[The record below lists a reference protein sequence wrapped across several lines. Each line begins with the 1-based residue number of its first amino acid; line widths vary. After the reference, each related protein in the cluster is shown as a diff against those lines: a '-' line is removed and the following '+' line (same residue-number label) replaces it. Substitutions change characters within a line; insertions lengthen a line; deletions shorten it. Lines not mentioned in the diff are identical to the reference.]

1 MKMKSNC
8 TKLAPTM
15 KEQKRQPPRKINS
28 EEAREMQR
36 KSVEAR
42 KAQKEGRELVRDL
55 ITRSAKGLPIA
66 QPMINQLRELGVC
79 ENECNLEMLMHLGQ
93 MIKAVS
99 EGDTKAY
106 MAIMKMLGY
115 DVEQLKVSTD
125 EPITIKFGE

>member
-15 KEQKRQPPRKINS
+15 KEKKRQPPRKINS

-42 KAQKEGRELVRDL
+42 KAQKEGRELVRD
-55 ITRSAKGLPIA
+55 IVTMTAKGLPVA
-66 QPMINQLRELGVC
+66 QPMLNQLKALGIC
-79 ENECNLEMLMHLGQ
+79 ENECNIETLMHFAQ
-93 MIKAVS
+93 MVKAVS

-115 DVEQLKVSTD
+115 NVEQLKVSTD

>member
-1 MKMKSNC
+1 MANPENLKPRRWTS
-8 TKLAPTM
+8 AEA
-15 KEQKRQPPRKINS
+15 KEASKKG
-28 EEAREMQR
+28 
-36 KSVEAR
+36 VEAR
-42 KAQKEGRELVRDL
+42 RAQKEGRELVRDL

-79 ENECNLEMLMHLGQ
+79 EHECNLEMLMHMGQ

-106 MAIMKMLGY
+106 MAIMKMMGY
-115 DVEQLKVSTD
+115 DVEQLKVTTD

>member
-1 MKMKSNC
+1 M
-8 TKLAPTM
+8 A
-15 KEQKRQPPRKINS
+15 RKGNPNLKPNPCDS
-28 EEAREMQR
+28 DKAREMGI
-36 KSVEAR
+36 KSGEAR
-42 KAQKEGRELVRDL
+42 RVAKEGRELVRDL

>member
-1 MKMKSNC
+1 MARRGGNPELKG
-8 TKLAPTM
+8 
-15 KEQKRQPPRKINS
+15 QKINK
-28 EEAREMQR
+28 ENARAMQA

-42 KAQKEGRELVRDL
+42 RVAKEGRELVRDL

-115 DVEQLKVSTD
+115 DVEQLKVSTV

>member
-1 MKMKSNC
+1 MARPKGNPELKGKPL
-8 TKLAPTM
+8 T
-15 KEQKRQPPRKINS
+15 S
-28 EEAREMQR
+28 EKAREMGI
-36 KSVEAR
+36 KSGEAR
-42 KAQKEGRELVRDL
+42 RVAKEGRELVRDL

-66 QPMINQLRELGVC
+66 QPLINQLRELGVC

-115 DVEQLKVSTD
+115 DVEQLKVTTD

>member
-1 MKMKSNC
+1 MARRQ
-8 TKLAPTM
+8 KLNA
-15 KEQKRQPPRKINS
+15 RKLTS
-28 EEAREMQR
+28 EEAKAMQI

-42 KAQKEGRELVRDL
+42 RVAKEGRELVRDL

-66 QPMINQLRELGVC
+66 QPLINQLRELGVC

-115 DVEQLKVSTD
+115 DVEQIKVSTD

>member
-1 MKMKSNC
+1 MAKPRGNPEKLKARKL
-8 TKLAPTM
+8 TKA
-15 KEQKRQPPRKINS
+15 
-28 EEAREMQR
+28 EAQEMQA

-42 KAQKEGRELVRDL
+42 RVQKEGRELVRDL
-55 ITRSAKGLPIA
+55 ITRSAMGMPVA
-66 QPMINQLRELGVC
+66 QPLINQLKELGVC
-79 ENECNLEMLMHLGQ
+79 EHDCNIEMLMHLGQ

-106 MAIMKMLGY
+106 KAIMKMLGY

>member
-1 MKMKSNC
+1 MGEKKGKAENLKP
-8 TKLAPTM
+8 KLF
-15 KEQKRQPPRKINS
+15 NS
-28 EEAREMQR
+28 ESGRKAGIKSGEARR
-36 KSVEAR
+36 VA
-42 KAQKEGRELVRDL
+42 KEGRELVRDL
-55 ITRSAKGLPIA
+55 ITRSAKGMPIA
-66 QPMINQLRELGVC
+66 QPLINQLKELGVC
-79 ENECNLEMLMHLGQ
+79 ENDCNIEMLMHLGQ

>member
-1 MKMKSNC
+1 MANPKNLK
-8 TKLAPTM
+8 TRKLTSAEA
-15 KEQKRQPPRKINS
+15 KEMAKRSAEVRRVN
-28 EEAREMQR
+28 
-36 KSVEAR
+36 
-42 KAQKEGRELVRDL
+42 KEGRELVRDL

>member
-1 MKMKSNC
+1 MAKQRGNIANLK
-8 TKLAPTM
+8 
-15 KEQKRQPPRKINS
+15 PRKLTS
-28 EEAREMQR
+28 EQACEMQA
-36 KSVEAR
+36 KGVEVRRAN
-42 KAQKEGRELVRDL
+42 KEGRELVRDL
-55 ITRSAKGLPIA
+55 ITRSAKGMPIA
-66 QPMINQLRELGVC
+66 QPMINQLKELGIC
-79 ENECNLEMLMHLGQ
+79 EHECNIEMLMHMGQ

>member
-1 MKMKSNC
+1 MANRENLK
-8 TKLAPTM
+8 
-15 KEQKRQPPRKINS
+15 PRKLTS
-28 EEAREMQR
+28 AEAKEMQA
-36 KSVEAR
+36 KSVESR
-42 KAQKEGRELVRDL
+42 RAQKEGRELVRDL

-66 QPMINQLRELGVC
+66 KPMINQLKELGVC
-79 ENECNLEMLMHLGQ
+79 ENDCNIEMLMHLGQ

-106 MAIMKMLGY
+106 MAIMKMLGH

>member
-1 MKMKSNC
+1 MAKPRGNPE
-8 TKLAPTM
+8 KLKARKLTS
-15 KEQKRQPPRKINS
+15 EQASEMGKRS
-28 EEAREMQR
+28 GEARR
-36 KSVEAR
+36 VA
-42 KAQKEGRELVRDL
+42 KEGRELVRDL
-55 ITRSAKGLPIA
+55 ITRSAKGMPVA
-66 QPMINQLRELGVC
+66 QPLINQLKELGVC
-79 ENECNLEMLMHLGQ
+79 ENDCNIEMLMHLGQ

>member
-1 MKMKSNC
+1 MAMGEKKGKVENLKP
-8 TKLAPTM
+8 KLF
-15 KEQKRQPPRKINS
+15 NS
-28 EEAREMQR
+28 ESGREAGKKSGEARR
-36 KSVEAR
+36 VA
-42 KAQKEGRELVRDL
+42 KEGRELVRDL

-115 DVEQLKVSTD
+115 DVEQIKVSTD

>member
-1 MKMKSNC
+1 
-8 TKLAPTM
+8 
-15 KEQKRQPPRKINS
+15 
-28 EEAREMQR
+28 MQR

-42 KAQKEGRELVRDL
+42 KAQKEGRELVRD
-55 ITRSAKGLPIA
+55 IVTMTANGLPVA
-66 QPMINQLRELGVC
+66 QPMLNQLKQLGIC
-79 ENECNLEMLMHLGQ
+79 ENECNIEMLMHFAQ
-93 MIKAVS
+93 MVKAVS

>member
-1 MKMKSNC
+1 
-8 TKLAPTM
+8 
-15 KEQKRQPPRKINS
+15 
-28 EEAREMQR
+28 MQR
-36 KSVEAR
+36 KGTETKRAR
-42 KAQKEGRELVRDL
+42 KEGRELVRDL

-66 QPMINQLRELGVC
+66 QPLINQLRELGVC

-115 DVEQLKVSTD
+115 DVEQLKVTTD

>member
-1 MKMKSNC
+1 MAMGEKKGKAENLKP
-8 TKLAPTM
+8 KLF
-15 KEQKRQPPRKINS
+15 NS
-28 EEAREMQR
+28 ESGREAGIKSGEARR
-36 KSVEAR
+36 VA
-42 KAQKEGRELVRDL
+42 KEGRELVRDL

-66 QPMINQLRELGVC
+66 QPLINQLKELGVC

>member
-1 MKMKSNC
+1 MARRGGNPELKG
-8 TKLAPTM
+8 
-15 KEQKRQPPRKINS
+15 QKINK
-28 EEAREMQR
+28 ENARAMQA

-42 KAQKEGRELVRDL
+42 RVAKEGRELVRDL

-93 MIKAVS
+93 MIKAAS

>member
-1 MKMKSNC
+1 MAKPRGNPEKLKARKL
-8 TKLAPTM
+8 TKT
-15 KEQKRQPPRKINS
+15 
-28 EEAREMQR
+28 EAQEMQA

-42 KAQKEGRELVRDL
+42 RVQKEGRELVRDL
-55 ITRSAKGLPIA
+55 ITRSAKGMPIA
-66 QPMINQLRELGVC
+66 QPLINQLKELGVC
-79 ENECNLEMLMHLGQ
+79 EHDCNIEMLMHLGQ

-115 DVEQLKVSTD
+115 DVEQLKVTTD

>member
-1 MKMKSNC
+1 M
-8 TKLAPTM
+8 A
-15 KEQKRQPPRKINS
+15 RKGNPNLKPNPCDS
-28 EEAREMQR
+28 AKAREMGI
-36 KSVEAR
+36 KSGEAR
-42 KAQKEGRELVRDL
+42 RVAKEGRELVRDL

-66 QPMINQLRELGVC
+66 QPMINQLKELGIC